1 MHYHPYPY
9 QRQEIKRRRRAF
21 FTIKFSN
28 TFAKNIIQLIPQLV
42 VPDVKEVS
50 DHQSHGIDQSQLINI
65 VHNKD
70 IETLCRFDGV
80 KGLAKTLH
88 THLDNGINGQDLDER
103 KTVFGTNSH
112 EKPPLKGL
120 LYFVAKALKDVTIL
134 VLLVCAVLSL
144 GFGIKEDGI
153 KDGWYEGGGIL
164 LAVSIVIVVSAVGN
178 FRQEKQF
185 DSLSK
190 ISNNIKIDVVREG
203 RRQKISVFDIVVGDI
218 VVLNIGDQIPAD
230 GLFID
235 GHSLLV
241 DESSMTGESDQIDVN
256 AVTNPF
262 LISGTKVA
270 DGHCRMLVLSVGMN
284 TAWGKMMS
292 SIQDDNNEQTPL
304 QSRVNKLTFSI
315 RKVGLAV
322 AFLVLVV
329 MLVCYFTGN
338 TKEEDKRMY
347 NGKRT
352 SANKILNSV
361 MRAFYAVVT
370 IAVVAIPEGLPL
382 TVTLTLTYSLK
393 RMLGDQAMVRK
404 LFSCET
410 MCSATVI
417 CTEKAT
423 ESSRFVGVE
432 MTMRTGDNDFTAK
445 AIDTECGILESAQ
458 GEEEEVV
465 CNFTDEERM
474 QKHYKEFWQ

>member
-1 MHYHPYPY
+1 MVA
-9 QRQEIKRRRRAF
+9 EIQPHDIGNMLYNISTTTLTLTKAKKRWRRAF

-28 TFAKNIIQLIPQLV
+28 TFAKNIIQLIPQPVADPGILSTGGSREPPKHPWIRHCPQLV
-42 VPDVKEVS
+42 VPEVRVDVEEVS

-70 IETLCRFDGV
+70 IETLRRFDGV

-103 KTVFGTNSH
+103 KTVFGTNSY

-134 VLLVCAVLSL
+134 VLSVCAVLSL

-164 LAVSIVIVVSAVGN
+164 LAVFIVIVVSAVGN

-190 ISNNIKIDVVREG
+190 ISNNIKIDVFREG
-203 RRQKISVFDIVVGDI
+203 RRQKISIFDIVVGDI
-218 VVLNIGDQIPAD
+218 VVLNIGDQIP
-230 GLFID
+230 
-235 GHSLLV
+235 
-241 DESSMTGESDQIDVN
+241 GEGDQIDVN

-352 SANKILNSV
+352 SANKILDSV
-361 MRAFYAVVT
+361 MRAFYVVLT

-423 ESSRFVGVE
+423 ETSRFVGVE
-432 MTMRTGDNDFTAK
+432 MTM
-445 AIDTECGILESAQ
+445 
-458 GEEEEVV
+458 
-465 CNFTDEERM
+465 
-474 QKHYKEFWQ
+474 

>member
-1 MHYHPYPY
+1 MPPTTNAQHKPSSFKVSINFSHLAINGC
-9 QRQEIKRRRRAF
+9 RATLTLTKAKKRWRRAF
-21 FTIKFSN
+21 FTIKFSK
-28 TFAKNIIQLIPQLV
+28 TFTNDIIQIIPQLV
-42 VPDVKEVS
+42 PEVRIHVKEVS
-50 DHQSHGIDQSQLINI
+50 DHQCHGIDQSQLINI

-70 IETLCRFDGV
+70 LETLRRFDGV

-103 KTVFGTNSH
+103 KTVFGTNSY

-329 MLVCYFTGN
+329 
-338 TKEEDKRMY
+338 
-347 NGKRT
+347 
-352 SANKILNSV
+352 S
-361 MRAFYAVVT
+361 
-370 IAVVAIPEGLPL
+370 
-382 TVTLTLTYSLK
+382 
-393 RMLGDQAMVRK
+393 
-404 LFSCET
+404 
-410 MCSATVI
+410 
-417 CTEKAT
+417 
-423 ESSRFVGVE
+423 
-432 MTMRTGDNDFTAK
+432 
-445 AIDTECGILESAQ
+445 
-458 GEEEEVV
+458 
-465 CNFTDEERM
+465 
-474 QKHYKEFWQ
+474 

>member
-1 MHYHPYPY
+1 MVA
-9 QRQEIKRRRRAF
+9 EIQPHDIGNMLYNISTTTLTLTKAKKRWRRAF

-42 VPDVKEVS
+42 ADPGILSTGGSREPPKHPWIRHCPQLVVPEVRIDVEQVS

-70 IETLCRFDGV
+70 IETLRRFDGV

-103 KTVFGTNSH
+103 KTVFGTNSY
-112 EKPPLKGL
+112 ENPPLKGL

-153 KDGWYEGGGIL
+153 KDGWYEDGGIL

-329 MLVCYFTGN
+329 
-338 TKEEDKRMY
+338 
-347 NGKRT
+347 
-352 SANKILNSV
+352 S
-361 MRAFYAVVT
+361 
-370 IAVVAIPEGLPL
+370 
-382 TVTLTLTYSLK
+382 
-393 RMLGDQAMVRK
+393 
-404 LFSCET
+404 
-410 MCSATVI
+410 
-417 CTEKAT
+417 
-423 ESSRFVGVE
+423 
-432 MTMRTGDNDFTAK
+432 
-445 AIDTECGILESAQ
+445 
-458 GEEEEVV
+458 
-465 CNFTDEERM
+465 
-474 QKHYKEFWQ
+474 